1 MKPRRSN
8 QSNRA
13 MTLTEVLVVIV
24 VLAVLAAVFLPALL
38 QPNRIS
44 SGIKGITCI
53 NNVKQVDLTFK
64 MWAGDNNDKYPM
76 EISIANGGT
85 MELAATG
92 NVLAT
97 FQIMTNELST
107 PLILFCPMDTIH
119 TFTKT
124 FGVNFTA
131 KNISYFIGLDAD
143 TNRSKTFL
151 CGDDNFAIGGIPVK
165 SGLLE
170 ISSNAPITWTAA
182 RHKFAGN
189 IGFPDGSVSQTDDKL
204 LVQKLIE
211 IGVATNRL
219 ALP

>member
-1 MKPRRSN
+1 
-8 QSNRA
+8 

-24 VLAVLAAVFLPALL
+24 VLVALVVVLLPAFITDR
-38 QPNRIS
+38 PSRAPRIV
-44 SGIKGITCI
+44 CV
-53 NNVKQVDLTFK
+53 NNLKQDSLAFL
-64 MWAGDNNDKYPM
+64 MWAGDHNGKFPM
-76 EISIANGGT
+76 EVSIANGGT

-92 NVLAT
+92 DVVAT
-97 FQIMTNELST
+97 FRVMSNILTT
-107 PLILFCPMDTIH
+107 PKILFCPADANHVLAKDFGANYTI
-119 TFTKT
+119 
-124 FGVNFTA
+124 

-151 CGDDNFAIGGIPVK
+151 TGDDNFAVGGVPVK

-170 ISSNAPITWTAA
+170 ISTNAPITWTAA

-211 IGVATNRL
+211 TGVATNRL

>member
-13 MTLTEVLVVIV
+13 MTLTEVLVVVV
-24 VLAVLAAVFLPALL
+24 VLAVLAAVLLPALL
-38 QPNRIS
+38 SSRVNP
-44 SGIKGITCI
+44 SGINCI
-53 NNVKQVDLTFK
+53 NNLKQDSLAFL
-64 MWAGDNNDKYPM
+64 MWAGDHNGKFPM
-76 EISIANGGT
+76 EVSIANGGT

-92 NVLAT
+92 DVVAT
-97 FQIMTNELST
+97 FRVMSNILTT
-107 PLILFCPMDTIH
+107 PKILFCPADANHVLAKDFGANYTI
-119 TFTKT
+119 
-124 FGVNFTA
+124 

-143 TNRSKTFL
+143 TNRSKAFL
-151 CGDDNFAIGGIPVK
+151 CGDDNFAIGGVPVK

-170 ISSNAPITWTAA
+170 ISTNAPITWTAA

-189 IGFPDGSVSQTDDKL
+189 IGFPDGSVSLTDDKL

-211 IGVATNRL
+211 TGVATNRL

>member
-1 MKPRRSN
+1 MRPRRSN
-8 QSNRA
+8 QRNQA
-13 MTLTEVLVVIV
+13 MTLTEMFVVVV

-38 QPNRIS
+38 QQNRIP
-44 SGIKGITCI
+44 SGINCV
-53 NNVKQVDLTFK
+53 NNLKQDSLAFQ
-64 MWAGDNNDKYPM
+64 MWAGDHNGKYPM
-76 EISIANGGT
+76 EIPVANGGT

-97 FQIMTNELST
+97 FQIMSNELST
-107 PLILFCPMDTIH
+107 PLLLFCPMDTIH
-119 TFTKT
+119 TFTET

-143 TNRSKTFL
+143 TYRFQAFL
-151 CGDDNFAIGGIPVK
+151 CADDNFAIGGVPVK

-170 ISSNAPITWTAA
+170 ISTNAPIAWTAA

-211 IGVATNRL
+211 TGVATNRL
-219 ALP
+219 AIP